1 MRQTGHGGSGYT
13 IIEMMLFI
21 AIAGVI
27 FVAGIAG
34 FAGQQSKHQFTQSVK
49 DFDAALQGIMNDVDT
64 GFSDAE
70 TQFNCT
76 VPSPTIATS
85 KPNLTNF
92 DNTGGTGGSR
102 KDCIFIGKVLVF
114 APTTDPD
121 KNKKYGVFSVIG
133 RREDASF
140 NEVQNLT
147 DAQAV
152 AYTKGTV
159 GTTGSYPDKTIVA
172 QIGYGATVSEVYT
185 TVTNV
190 QQPAIG
196 FFTDFA
202 QSSGGNVESGSRK
215 TRLATIWPTFA
226 VGSKNATELA
236 DRIYNV
242 GLSNTNISEA
252 ADGFMICLKDI
263 AGKPR
268 AAIKLG
274 TERGSDS
281 QILFDGSVP
290 IEASPG
296 AIGCPA

>member
-1 MRQTGHGGSGYT
+1 MRQIGHGGSGYT

-21 AIAGVI
+21 SIAGVI

-49 DFDAALQGIMNDVDT
+49 NFDAAIQDIMNDVDT

-70 TQFNCT
+70 TAFSCT
-76 VPSPTIATS
+76 VSSPTNPLS
-85 KPNLTNF
+85 KPVLNF
-92 DNTGGTGGSR
+92 TSPETGGSR

-114 APTTDPD
+114 APNAD
-121 KNKKYGVFSVIG
+121 KKFYGVFSVLG
-133 RREDASF
+133 RREDAAK

-152 AYTKGTV
+152 AYTKGTLA
-159 GTTGSYPDKTIVA
+159 GITTIPDKTILKE
-172 QIGYGATVSEVYT
+172 IGYGATISEVYINT
-185 TVTNV
+185 TVT

-202 QSSGGNVESGSRK
+202 QSPGGNIESGNRK
-215 TRLATIWPTFA
+215 TVLATIFSNNA
-226 VGSKNATELA
+226 VGSQTATNLA
-236 DRIYNV
+236 DRIYSA
-242 GLSNTNISEA
+242 GLSNTNITEA
-252 ADGFMICLKDI
+252 TNGFVICMKDI

-274 TERGSDS
+274 VEKGSDS
-281 QILFDGSVP
+281 QILFDNTAITLP
-290 IEASPG
+290 IASG
-296 AIGCPA
+296 GLGCPV